1 MKKKLLIITCSVMER
16 LSICAAP
23 GELAFPAQTG
33 AEEGREDGNYFFLL
47 FLSLLTRQV
56 ASSSVR
62 ETLKSWPEDVLLGAL
77 LRPDV

>member
-1 MKKKLLIITCSVMER
+1 MKKKTLLIRTCSVMER

-33 AEEGREDGNYFFLL
+33 AKEGREDVNYYIISISF
-47 FLSLLTRQV
+47 LTRQV